1 MEWDDIQQALQAS
14 VKSAEAYLI
23 SPWFYMQAGI
33 ILAAAGLSLALASF
47 LRARVSP
54 TSLAMGLPAPLRALI
69 RILLNRADAII
80 FALLTSIAPAV
91 VVKTEVLRHG
101 YLLSTAASL
110 ATAWVIIRLAT
121 GLIRNEF
128 VVRAVSVTAWII
140 AALSIIGKLERKG
153 LPVTIE
159 SAEANLQDIA
169 GVRIV
174 CNYID
179 DIYRLADLLVRQQD
193 LELVARKDYI
203 ENPKPNG
210 YRSLHLVLRVPVYL
224 SSHTELVP
232 VEVQIRTI
240 AMDFWASLEHELRY
254 KNDVEA
260 TAPLKDRLK
269 RCAEQS
275 AALDVEMQS
284 IYREMRGMAGR
295 RSEDYEVDGLWSDDD
310 SQEE

>member
-1 MEWDDIQQALQAS
+1 M
-14 VKSAEAYLI
+14 
-23 SPWFYMQAGI
+23 
-33 ILAAAGLSLALASF
+33 
-47 LRARVSP
+47 
-54 TSLAMGLPAPLRALI
+54 
-69 RILLNRADAII
+69 
-80 FALLTSIAPAV
+80 
-91 VVKTEVLRHG
+91 
-101 YLLSTAASL
+101 
-110 ATAWVIIRLAT
+110 
-121 GLIRNEF
+121 
-128 VVRAVSVTAWII
+128 
-140 AALSIIGKLERKG
+140 
-153 LPVTIE
+153 
-159 SAEANLQDIA
+159 
-169 GVRIV
+169 RIV